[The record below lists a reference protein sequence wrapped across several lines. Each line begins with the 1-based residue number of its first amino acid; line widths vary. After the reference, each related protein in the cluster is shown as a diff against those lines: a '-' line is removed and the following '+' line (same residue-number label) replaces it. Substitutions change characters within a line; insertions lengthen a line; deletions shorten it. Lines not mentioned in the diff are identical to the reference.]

1 MNTSL
6 ALLVA
11 LGLHTCFAADKDK
24 LDPNAAPKNPFTVPE
39 RFVPDPNPKVR
50 QPIGSSSWSAV
61 GPFDETTWAKNK
73 VPVSTGA
80 DWSAL
85 GNGPGT
91 GGGRTGLM
99 AHAGIG
105 DTFPVQDKDGRTL
118 GEVFIAA
125 GDDTHLQ
132 VEIRSKEGL
141 QKIEVRRDKAISF
154 QMAGSKIELLFPTV
168 SVNAAEFNNP
178 TTNKAFLIMTRHQ

>member
-1 MNTSL
+1 
-6 ALLVA
+6 
-11 LGLHTCFAADKDK
+11 
-24 LDPNAAPKNPFTVPE
+24 
-39 RFVPDPNPKVR
+39 
-50 QPIGSSSWSAV
+50 
-61 GPFDETTWAKNK
+61 
-73 VPVSTGA
+73 
-80 DWSAL
+80 
-85 GNGPGT
+85 
-91 GGGRTGLM
+91 M

-141 QKIEVRRDKAISF
+141 QKIEVRRDKAVSF
-154 QMAGSKIELLFPTV
+154 QMAGSKIGLLFPTV

-178 TTNKAFLIMTRHQ
+178 TTN